1 MTPEIFIVFVD
12 GFPTTVKA
20 YTKENPDS
28 SYTILIN
35 SKISYEQQKKSYEH
49 EMNHIING
57 DIDSSDNAD
66 SIEYRAHGIGEN
78 RTHTFNADLI
88 KKKIENLQKE
98 RKRINRQML
107 KYDIY
112 LKEKDML
119 IESIREYNPEFKG

>member
-78 RTHTFNADLI
+78 RAHTFNADLI
-88 KKKIENLQKE
+88 KKKIENYFHNK
-98 RKRINRQML
+98 KAVSARI
-107 KYDIY
+107 
-112 LKEKDML
+112 
-119 IESIREYNPEFKG
+119 